1 MPLLPQKSPEE
12 LARIKEEKEF
22 QAGITTLRDILA
34 PSGLQIESNY
44 IQIGNKYARTLF
56 VFTYPRFLQSGWFS
70 PIINL
75 DTTMDIAMFIHPTDS
90 SNILK
95 NLKKTATRIES
106 QIISQSQKGQVR
118 DPMLETA
125 LQDTEA
131 LRDKLQ
137 TGTEK
142 FFKYGLYIT
151 IYADSLKELNKKCA
165 AIEGMLEAKLV
176 YSKISVFQT
185 SDGFKSTLPLCND
198 KLEVHNNMNSA
209 PLSTLFPFVSSDLT
223 SDDGILYGINR
234 HNNSLILF
242 DRFKME
248 NGNMVVFAK
257 SGAGKSYAV
266 KLEILRTLMM
276 GTDVIVIDPENEYK
290 YLCDTV
296 DGAYINIS
304 LTSKEHIN
312 PFDLPPAQKDESLSD
327 VLRSNISNL
336 ISLIKLM
343 LGEITPEEES
353 IVDRGITETYAIKD
367 ITTETDFTGKEV
379 PTMTDFANV
388 LANMDGGESLSKR
401 IQKYTE
407 GSFAGF
413 LNSPTNI
420 NVKKKMIVFSTRDM
434 EDEMRPV
441 AMFLILRYIWNL
453 VRTDIRKRVLVVDE
467 AWWMMQYEASGSFLF
482 ALAKRCRKYYLG
494 LTTITQ
500 DVADFMASKY
510 GHPIVTNASMQLLL
524 KQSTAAVDALVKT
537 FYLTDEEK
545 YLLLESNVG
554 EGIFFAGT
562 KHVAIKI
569 IASYSED
576 QIITTDP
583 AQLEEIEKAKE
594 EIAEMEEEIPERFTP
609 PPQYAEQGI
618 KELNREEISAREN
631 PIIKQPKNLEKAEGK
646 MTGTPVNKEIKR

>member
-12 LARIKEEKEF
+12 EKIIQAEKEY
-22 QAGITTLRDILA
+22 QAGVTTLKDILA
-34 PSGLQIESNY
+34 PSGLKIDSKY
-44 IQIGNKYARTLF
+44 LQIGNKFARTLF

-75 DTTMDIAMFIHPTDS
+75 DTTMDIAMFIHPMDS
-90 SNILK
+90 NVILK
-95 NLKKTATRIES
+95 NLKKTAARLES
-106 QIISQSQKGQVR
+106 QITSQTQKGQVR
-118 DPMLETA
+118 DPLLETA

-151 IYADSLKELNKKCA
+151 IYADNLKELDKKCA
-165 AIEGMLEAKLV
+165 AVEGMLETKLV
-176 YSKISVFQT
+176 YAKISVFQT
-185 SDGFKSTLPLCND
+185 VNGFKSTLPLAND

-223 SDDGILYGINR
+223 SDQGILYGINR

-242 DRFKME
+242 DRFNVE
-248 NGNMVVFAK
+248 NANMVVFAK

-276 GTDVIVIDPENEYK
+276 NTDVIVIDPENEYK
-290 YLCDTV
+290 YLCNSV

-304 LTSKEHIN
+304 LTSKEHLN
-312 PFDLPPAQKDESLSD
+312 PFDLPPAQKDESLAD

-336 ISLIKLM
+336 VGLIKLM
-343 LGEITPEEES
+343 LGTFTPEEES
-353 IVDRGITETYAIKD
+353 IIDRALTESYAIKD
-367 ITTETDFTGKEV
+367 ITPDADFTGKEV
-379 PTMTDFANV
+379 PTMTD
-388 LANMDGGESLSKR
+388 LANILENMEGGESLSKR
-401 IQKYTE
+401 IQKYTV

-413 LNSPTNI
+413 LNSPTNV
-420 NVKKKMIVFSTRDM
+420 NVKKKMVVFSTRDM
-434 EDEMRPV
+434 EDELRPI
-441 AMFLILRYIWNL
+441 AMYLILRYIWNL
-453 VRTDIRKRVLVVDE
+453 VRTQIKKRVLVIDE
-467 AWWMMQYEASGSFLF
+467 AWWMMQNDTSGAFLF

-500 DVADFMASKY
+500 DVSDFMASKY
-510 GHPIVTNASMQLLL
+510 GKPIVTNSSMQLLL
-524 KQSTAAVDALVKT
+524 KQSTASVDSLVKT

-554 EGIFFAGT
+554 EGIFFAGL
-562 KHVAIKI
+562 KHVAIKVV
-569 IASYSED
+569 ASYSED

-583 AQLEEIEKAKE
+583 AQLIEIEKAKE
-594 EIAEMEEEIPERFTP
+594 ELAQIEKEAEEINNQLPPVEPEKTEEKTP
-609 PPQYAEQGI
+609 EPE
-618 KELNREEISAREN
+618 KEPSTDNEESDI
-631 PIIKQPKNLEKAEGK
+631 L
-646 MTGTPVNKEIKR
+646 